1 MGRRSSGAPGALPT
15 GSPAGRPAGDTYHV
29 LRGLELP
36 DGATFAAGDVVTA
49 ADLGEYLEHFRR
61 REAVV
66 TPEELERRQAGEA
79 VLAAVDEA
87 LGDLGFT
94 DEELAL
100 LMAADDDLNAA
111 ELGEADTAVD
121 APEGQEA

>member
-1 MGRRSSGAPGALPT
+1 M
-15 GSPAGRPAGDTYHV
+15 
-29 LRGLELP
+29 
-36 DGATFAAGDVVTA
+36 
-49 ADLGEYLEHFRR
+49 
-61 REAVV
+61 